1 MPFGATPDTIAGAGC
16 THVVATCDA
25 PSACPLTHRERCEYE
40 ALPHADRRRDW
51 LAGRV
56 AAKRAISIRWNVAPD
71 AIELTSASGAAPRVC
86 VRRRTGEWTPLPDR
100 LTIAHRDGVAIA
112 AAFPSRASVGVDI
125 ERIGEVS
132 PLELGY
138 VVAEPERTRLHG
150 IDATLIWIL
159 KEAAWK
165 ALGLPSATPL
175 SALKLVFRSG
185 TDELVAVR
193 HGARQMKVRAAIRRL
208 EPDRALIAALVEIVS
223 EVS

>member
-1 MPFGATPDTIAGAGC
+1 MPFGATPDTMAGAGY

-25 PSACPLTHRERCEYE
+25 RLAYPLTRRERREYE
-40 ALPHADRRRDW
+40 ALPHAARRRDW
-51 LAGRV
+51 LAGRY
-56 AAKRAISIRWNVAPD
+56 AAKRAISIRWHVAPD
-71 AIELTSASGAAPRVC
+71 AIELAAAPGAAPRAF
-86 VRRRTGEWTPLPDR
+86 VRTRADSWAPLPDR

-138 VVAEPERTRLHG
+138 IASQAERTRLRG
-150 IDATLIWIL
+150 IDPTLIWIL

-165 ALGLPSATPL
+165 ALGLPSATPF
-175 SALKLVFRSG
+175 SALQLLFRSG

-193 HGARQMKVRAAIRRL
+193 HDARELKVRAGVRRL
-208 EPDRALIAALVEIVS
+208 EVDRAFIAALVEIVS